1 MKDKSTTPEN
11 AISRRHFLLST
22 SLATAALGFEPLAGM
37 GAPVPRKTRP
47 GRTPRVNCACGLI
60 GRRKTG

>member
-37 GAPVPRKTRP
+37 GAPVHENPVP
-47 GRTPRVNCACGLI
+47 G
-60 GRRKTG
+60 GRLGKIVSVV